1 MARTADRA
9 EIEKHIPHRSPFLFL
24 DTVTVDGEGDPIKGT
39 RTYKDSEFFF
49 MGHFPGFPVVPGVIL
64 VETMAQCGGA
74 GVRLLGLGGPGT
86 FLFAKVKEARF
97 RRPVVP
103 GESFEMEIE
112 NVKVSKTVVHQRG
125 VGRVGSEVAVEAEWI
140 AIVGG
145 AS

>member
-9 EIEKHIPHRSPFLFL
+9 EIEKYVPHRSPFLFL
-24 DTVTVDGEGDPIKGT
+24 DTVTVEGEKDPIRGT
-39 RTYKDSEFFF
+39 RLYKDSEFFF

-86 FLFAKVKEARF
+86 FLFAKLKEARF
-97 RRPVVP
+97 RRPVMP

-112 NVKVSKTVVHQRG
+112 NIKVTKSVVHQRG
-125 VGRVGSEVAVEAEWI
+125 VGRVGSEIAVEAEWI

-145 AS
+145 AQ